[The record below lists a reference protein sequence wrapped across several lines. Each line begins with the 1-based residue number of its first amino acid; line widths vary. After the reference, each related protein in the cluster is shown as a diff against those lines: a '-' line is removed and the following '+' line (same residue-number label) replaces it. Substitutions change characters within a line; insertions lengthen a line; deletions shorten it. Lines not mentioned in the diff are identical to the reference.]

1 LLISDEIAGRQD
13 KVFQKYFKK
22 NPKKLDEICLHLF
35 LGITQLFQHCYNARS
50 MQAQGYKFLLFEKWF
65 RNSSLYA
72 NLLSDY
78 IKRMGLDNW
87 CQYFSDVF
95 QLCKVVTKSNII
107 SFKNY
112 PALKKLAEHLIIDT
126 SNNPKWSEFVYL
138 KKSPLVTLDNQH
150 YAVLDFEFL
159 LNKFFSRLYHDLLFY
174 SKEKGLDKFAQDY
187 VNGFVEGALLKNTF
201 QTSFGNSYIQLSEVD
216 MKSKGVKNVKNIGL
230 PDYCIRNGNNV
241 LLIECKNSFI

>member
-1 LLISDEIAGRQD
+1 MLISDEIAGRQD

-187 VNGFVEGALLKNTF
+187 VDGFVEGALLKNTF